1 MQDAF
6 SRTTLIQHTCGRYP
20 PDLIACDPG
29 ALSPGEPTNH
39 PAQST
44 SQPSQPTT
52 ANYPSTRIVQM
63 VSVHKRARQH
73 NNDPKVSNPALQICR
88 VSALKVD
95 NIKVKLSKEKIM
107 SGTTNPA
114 NILLM
119 TI

>member
-29 ALSPGEPTNH
+29 ALSPGEPSNH

-63 VSVHKRARQH
+63 VSVHKRARPD
-73 NNDPKVSNPALQICR
+73 NDRKIANPDINSVLRLHWVC
-88 VSALKVD
+88 VLKLY
-95 NIKVKLSKEKIM
+95 NISKFNLAK
-107 SGTTNPA
+107 
-114 NILLM
+114 
-119 TI
+119 

>member
-63 VSVHKRARQH
+63 VSVHKRARPD
-73 NNDPKVSNPALQICR
+73 NDPKISNPNTLH
-88 VSALKVD
+88 
-95 NIKVKLSKEKIM
+95 
-107 SGTTNPA
+107 
-114 NILLM
+114 
-119 TI
+119 